1 MNKEILR
8 YSAILAISLTSCTS
22 ISKLD
27 RMSISGNDFNSSL
40 AQNYRSLANYEA
52 NQDDWVS
59 AYRYANK
66 GLAAKKGK
74 KVLPTEVSKCMHPT
88 NKSEL
93 VEGRAQLMSFLTESN
108 KMSMPK
114 RAADAQAYFDC
125 WVEESN
131 EGWQIDR
138 INLCKNGF
146 VTSLNQQVQHS
157 KNMTV
162 EIPEDAIYF
171 ELNSTKLG
179 NDEQKVISNIADNI
193 KTQNNVKLV
202 KVKGYADT
210 TGSNQYNYKISKQR
224 AEVVKG
230 ALVKQGV
237 HNNLLKTEAFGQSH
251 LAVPTADNTA
261 EKRNRRVEVDIVK

>member
-8 YSAILAISLTSCTS
+8 YSTILAISLTSCTS
-22 ISKLD
+22 IFKLD
-27 RMSISGNDFNSSL
+27 RMSIGGNDFNSSL

-66 GLAAKKGK
+66 GLATVKGK
-74 KVLPTEVSKCMHPT
+74 EVMPTDISKCMSAT
-88 NKSEL
+88 NKAEL
-93 VEGRAQLMSFLTESN
+93 IEGRSQLMSFLTDNN

-114 RAADAQAYFDC
+114 RTADAQAYFDC

-146 VTSLNQQVQHS
+146 VSSLGS
-157 KNMTV
+157 D
-162 EIPEDAIYF
+162 ISDGSIYF
-171 ELNSTKLG
+171 GLNSTELG
-179 NDEQKVISNIADNI
+179 CYEQKVIANIADTI
-193 KTQNNVKLV
+193 KYQDNVKLV

-210 TGSNQYNYKISKQR
+210 TGSKKYNYNISKKR
-224 AEVVKG
+224 AEVVKS
-230 ALVKQGV
+230 ALVKHGV
-237 HNNLLKTEAFGQSH
+237 QNKLIKTEAFGQTH
-251 LAVPTADNTA
+251 LAVPTADHIA
-261 EKRNRRVEVDIVK
+261 EKRNRRVEVDIIK

>member
-66 GLAAKKGK
+66 GLASVKGK
-74 KVLPTEVSKCMHPT
+74 EVLPTNISKCMNAA
-88 NKSEL
+88 NKAEL
-93 VEGRAQLMSFLTESN
+93 IEGRAQLVSFLTENN
-108 KMSMPK
+108 KMNMPK
-114 RAADAQAYFDC
+114 RTADAQAYFDC

-146 VTSLNQQVQHS
+146 VSSLTDGGTGGGITSNDH
-157 KNMTV
+157 
-162 EIPEDAIYF
+162 IIYF
-171 ELNSTKLG
+171 GLNSTHLG
-179 NDEQKVISNIADNI
+179 GYDQKIIANLAKNI
-193 KTQNNVKLV
+193 KHQGIKLV

-210 TGSNQYNYKISKQR
+210 TGSKQYNYKISQKR

-230 ALVKQGV
+230 ALVKHGV
-237 HNNLLKTEAFGQSH
+237 QNKLVKTEAFGQSN
-251 LAVPTADNTA
+251 LAIPTADNIA
-261 EKRNRRVEVDIVK
+261 EKRNRRVEIDIVK